1 METRNPARRLTGKGF
16 MASAASALA
25 IGSLTLSGCAP
36 DAETGGDEQA
46 LTIEQSPIMNGY
58 NTTRDQ
64 ALLTMEVLT
73 ITPMSMAGYSEALF
87 ETDQE
92 VLASEVGWE
101 RSGVENLNCTVPEA
115 ALVRDGQGVGADE
128 DSCDV
133 SGGRWF
139 DPLSGETVTL
149 DEVEPQE
156 FLPTERVWASGGSM
170 WTEYQFSIYTTSPES
185 VMTISKESYKER
197 GQRGPDQWRPDDK
210 GLWCGYAL
218 RWVSEKNTFGLSME
232 SQAEADALTEMLDT
246 CPDEGF
252 TPETA

>member
-1 METRNPARRLTGKGF
+1 METCNPARRLGNKGVMTF
-16 MASAASALA
+16 VATTVA
-25 IGSLTLSGCAP
+25 IGSLALSGCTSGA
-36 DAETGGDEQA
+36 DTDGGEAA
-46 LTIEQSPIMNGY
+46 LTVAQSPIMNGY
-58 NTTRDQ
+58 NTSRDQ

-73 ITPMSMAGYSEALF
+73 INPTSMAGYSEDPF
-87 ETDQE
+87 ETDHD

-101 RSGVENLNCTVPEA
+101 RSGVENQNCTVPEA
-115 ALVRDGQGVGADE
+115 ALVRDGQDVEVDE

-139 DPLSGETVTL
+139 DPLSGETVAL
-149 DEVEPQE
+149 DETEPRE

-185 VMTISKESYKER
+185 VMTISKESYEER
-197 GQRGPDQWRPDDK
+197 DQRGPDKWRPDDK
-210 GLWCGYAL
+210 DLWCGYAL

-252 TPETA
+252 TDQTT